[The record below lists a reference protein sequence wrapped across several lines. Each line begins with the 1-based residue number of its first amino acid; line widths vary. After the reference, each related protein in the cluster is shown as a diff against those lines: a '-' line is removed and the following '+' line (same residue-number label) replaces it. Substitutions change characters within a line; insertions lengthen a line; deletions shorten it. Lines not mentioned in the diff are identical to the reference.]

1 MHGLIAAGLIA
12 AAMLAAGAAAAAQTA
27 FPDKP
32 VRMIVPF
39 SPGGT
44 SDTLARILGQKLNES
59 WGQQIVV
66 DSRPG
71 ASGIIGTEIAKHAPA
86 DGYTLMHGN
95 ISQFAIN
102 PFIFKKIPYET
113 LRDFVP
119 LSLVAT
125 APQLLVVNPS
135 LAAKSVKELIELAR
149 AKPGALNFGSGGV
162 GTLAYVGG
170 EMFKSATG
178 ANLTHISYKGTVLAL
193 NDVIGGQVQVIFSDM
208 PIALPHT
215 RTGKLRALAVTG
227 PKRSPLVAGM
237 PTVAES
243 GVPGYALVNWW
254 GILAP
259 RGLPQPVVDKLST
272 EIARVHTLAE
282 VIERYANLG
291 VEATGNT
298 PAEFAA
304 YIKAEEARFSKALGD
319 AGVRPD

>member
-1 MHGLIAAGLIA
+1 MHGPIAAGLMTVVI
-12 AAMLAAGAAAAAQTA
+12 LVAGAATAAQTA

-119 LSLVAT
+119 LSLVAS

-135 LAAKSVKELIELAR
+135 LAAKSVKELVDLAR
-149 AKPGALNFGSGGV
+149 ARPGALNFGSGDR
-162 GTLAYVGG
+162 
-170 EMFKSATG
+170 KSTR
-178 ANLTHISYKGTVLAL
+178 L
-193 NDVIGGQVQVIFSDM
+193 NSSHSQQSRM
-208 PIALPHT
+208 PSSA
-215 RTGKLRALAVTG
+215 
-227 PKRSPLVAGM
+227 
-237 PTVAES
+237 
-243 GVPGYALVNWW
+243 
-254 GILAP
+254 
-259 RGLPQPVVDKLST
+259 
-272 EIARVHTLAE
+272 
-282 VIERYANLG
+282 
-291 VEATGNT
+291 
-298 PAEFAA
+298 
-304 YIKAEEARFSKALGD
+304 
-319 AGVRPD
+319 